1 MKLSLVEE
9 NYLKAIYHLSENQEM
24 GVSTN
29 AIAEVLETKPASVTD
44 MIRKLS
50 EKNVVDYQKYKG
62 VQITP
67 QGRNHALQIIRKHRL
82 WEVFL
87 VEKLGFNWDE
97 VHDVAEQ
104 LEHIKSTLLISRLD
118 QFLGFPTSDP
128 HGDPIPNEHGEFK
141 VYPQKPIAELTDNEI
156 GVVVK
161 VPDGD
166 ASLLRH
172 LAKIKIKLGTRIQ
185 IEEKVEYDGSLLI
198 KIDESKELYIS
209 GEIAKNIMVTIK

>member
-9 NYLKAIYHLSENQEM
+9 NYLKAIYHLSEQSDD

-50 EKNVVDYQKYKG
+50 GKSVVDYQKYKG
-62 VQITP
+62 VQISGK
-67 QGRNHALQIIRKHRL
+67 GRKMALQVIRKHRL

-97 VHDVAEQ
+97 VHEVAEQ
-104 LEHIKSTLLISRLD
+104 LEHIKSPLLISRLD
-118 QFLGFPTSDP
+118 KFLGFPKMDP
-128 HGDPIPNEHGEFK
+128 HGDPIPDENGEVKEIPQHPMTELNIGNEG
-141 VYPQKPIAELTDNEI
+141 I
-156 GVVVK
+156 VVK

-166 ASLLRH
+166 PSLLRH
-172 LAKIKIKLGTRIQ
+172 LDKINMKLGSRVQ
-185 IEEKVEYDGSLLI
+185 IKDKVAFDDTVLI
-198 KIDESKELYIS
+198 SIDQKNEIYIS
-209 GEIAKNIMVTIK
+209 GKIAENIMCAIK